1 MSLTTAI
8 FAAAFVLVG
17 ALIAWG
23 LILRRRYRATTAGNR
38 TAAYLADPNNFYPGA
53 HGKAALNDRGNQR

>member
-8 FAAAFVLVG
+8 LAAAFVLVG

-38 TAAYLADPNNFYPGA
+38 TAAYLANPDNFYPGA
-53 HGKAALNDRGNQR
+53 HGQAALNDRGDQR